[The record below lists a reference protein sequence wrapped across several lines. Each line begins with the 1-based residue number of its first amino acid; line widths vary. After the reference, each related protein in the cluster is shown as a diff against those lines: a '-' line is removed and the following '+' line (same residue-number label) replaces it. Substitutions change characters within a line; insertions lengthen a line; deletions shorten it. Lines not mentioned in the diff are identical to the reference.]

1 MTAPR
6 RGTIE
11 PSGSFDIAQ
20 SVGFLN
26 KWPVTRG
33 SATDPVL
40 RFAFCAEHDWR
51 PVGVRVAQQG
61 HQVDV
66 ETTGPGAA
74 VEDIYAQ
81 IARILS
87 LDIDA
92 SRLDDLAGRDQVVAR
107 LIQAAPGLRPVC
119 YWTPWEAACWAI
131 LSQRTPTRTTSVL
144 RQRIAGELG
153 TPVAVDS
160 TVQFAFPSPQ
170 AVLDAPG
177 VPGVNS
183 VKLDRLR
190 ALAAAALDGTLTA
203 GTLRAIPAE
212 DALATLRMLPGI
224 GPFSA
229 ALILIRGAG
238 APDVFT
244 TDEPRLLA
252 AMRTFYQLP
261 DTATEYDYRTIAEGW
276 RPLRSWV
283 SFWLRSISLSSP
295 DDPPPMPAKSKEERH
310 DHA

>member
-1 MTAPR
+1 MIALR
-6 RGTIE
+6 HGTIE
-11 PSGSFDIAQ
+11 PIGSFDIAQ

-33 SATDPVL
+33 SATDAVL

-51 PVGVRVAQQG
+51 PVGVRVAQHG

-92 SRLDDLAGRDQVVAR
+92 SGLDDLARRDPVVAR
-107 LIQAAPGLRPVC
+107 LIRAAPGLRPVC
-119 YWTPWEAACWAI
+119 YWTPWEAACWAV

-153 TPVAVDS
+153 TSVTVDG
-160 TVQFAFPSPQ
+160 TVQLAFPSPQ
-170 AVLDAPG
+170 VVLEAPE

-203 GTLRAIPAE
+203 DTLRAMPTE

-252 AMRTFYQLP
+252 AMRTLYQLP
-261 DTATEYDYRTIAEGW
+261 DSATEHDYRTIAESW

-283 SFWLRSISLSSP
+283 SFWVRSVSLSP
-295 DDPPPMPAKSKEERH
+295 ADDLPPMPAKWKEET
-310 DHA
+310 